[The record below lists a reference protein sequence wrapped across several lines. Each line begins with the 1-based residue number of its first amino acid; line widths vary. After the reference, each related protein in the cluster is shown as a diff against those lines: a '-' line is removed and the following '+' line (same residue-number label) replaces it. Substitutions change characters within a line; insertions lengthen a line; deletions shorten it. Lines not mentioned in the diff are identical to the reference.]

1 MSALLGTLTI
11 SLAVAVVLLLGFI
24 LWRERRAAALTRAAG
39 QLEGIVRSG
48 KFADRIRVTG
58 PASEFADSANRLLEQ
73 MAMKDLLIG
82 ERERSLVGLLS
93 GLHEA
98 VAVHREH
105 IVFANERF
113 AALTGV
119 GQVERL
125 SGKKMPDLIHPDYT
139 ELVSEHLRRSLAG
152 EPGLERLEIELS
164 PNLAQCPY
172 EVVDVGIVVQR

>member
-1 MSALLGTLTI
+1 VSALLGTLTI
-11 SLAVAVVLLLGFI
+11 SLAVAVLLLLGVI

-39 QLEGIVRSG
+39 QLDGIIRSG
-48 KFADRIRVTG
+48 KFAERIRVTG
-58 PASEFADSANRLLEQ
+58 PASEFAESANRLLEQ

-113 AALTGV
+113 AALAGNMDLD
-119 GQVERL
+119 QL
-125 SGKKMPDLIHPDYT
+125 SGKKMPDLVHPDYT
-139 ELVSEHLRRSLAG
+139 ELVTEHLRRRCRRCASTIRVA
-152 EPGLERLEIELS
+152 RR
-164 PNLAQCPY
+164 CC
-172 EVVDVGIVVQR
+172 